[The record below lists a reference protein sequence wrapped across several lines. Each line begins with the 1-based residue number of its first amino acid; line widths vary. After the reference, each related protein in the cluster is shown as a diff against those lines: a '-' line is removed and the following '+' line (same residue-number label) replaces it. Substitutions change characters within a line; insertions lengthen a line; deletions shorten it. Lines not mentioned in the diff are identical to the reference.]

1 MEKGGQ
7 DGRKKRDEGKTK
19 REGKRS
25 FRRRRRDKSPLME
38 AAVSDRCRREERAQ
52 SCGLPTM
59 KSRHGSSDTKES
71 ADDLSNRICR

>member
-1 MEKGGQ
+1 MEEKRETKEKLREKGNEVLG
-7 DGRKKRDEGKTK
+7 GGDE
-19 REGKRS
+19 
-25 FRRRRRDKSPLME
+25 RDKSPLME